1 MLADFLDYIAGYYKI
16 TGDGGERLLNC
27 MMKRGIDYRRL
38 RCDEEGRLHFILSRA
53 NRRKLKKTDFAF
65 SSELAGLPAHILRYR
80 KRPGILAG
88 AILFALL
95 LKLSTMFVWNL
106 DVEGNT
112 TIPEEDILA
121 TLEEL
126 GCAPGVYIPTIDY
139 YSICT
144 EFLLARQ
151 DVAWVSVNME
161 GSVGHVVIRETLP
174 AKREASVVQPANII
188 AERDG
193 YVRQVTVYNGRAEVK
208 YDMPVKKGELL
219 ISGVVENK
227 DTSTRLERASGI
239 VMAETERTFEIKI
252 PLTQTVKKKNSRIY
266 EEKTLKIFGKIINL
280 FINSSIPDW
289 KYDKIERVERVILFE
304 DIELPITLR
313 TTSYVGY
320 DEGERTLT
328 EEEAREAAE
337 AELAG
342 QLAGISDGEL
352 LRLSRQYGVED
363 GMLILRASAT
373 MLEDI
378 GEAVGITADESLSY
392 AQTEE

>member
-1 MLADFLDYIAGYYKI
+1 MLADFLDFIAGYYKI
-16 TGDGGERLLNC
+16 TSDGGERLLNC

-38 RCDEEGRLHFILSRA
+38 SRDEGGCLHFVVSRSD
-53 NRRKLKKTDFAF
+53 RGKLKKTDFAF
-65 SSELAGLPAHILRYR
+65 TSELCGLPAHILRYKR
-80 KRPGILAG
+80 RPGILVG
-88 AILFALL
+88 AVIFALL

-112 TIPEEDILA
+112 TIPEEEILA
-121 TLEEL
+121 TLESL

-151 DVAWVSVNME
+151 DVAWISVNME

-174 AKREASVVQPANII
+174 DKREASINKPANIV

-208 YDMPVKKGELL
+208 YDMPVKKGDLL

-227 DTSTRLERASGI
+227 DASTRLERASGMVI
-239 VMAETERTFEIKI
+239 AETERELEIKI
-252 PLTQTVKKKNSRIY
+252 PLMKTEKLKNGRIY

-280 FINSSIPDW
+280 FINSSIPEW
-289 KYDKIERVERVILFE
+289 KYDKIETQERVILFE
-304 DIELPITLR
+304 DIELPILLH
-313 TTSYVGY
+313 TTAYIGY
-320 DEGERTLT
+320 DERERNLT
-328 EEEAREAAE
+328 EEEARAAAE
-337 AELAG
+337 AELAR
-342 QLAGISDGEL
+342 QLSGISDGEL
-352 LRLSRQYGVED
+352 LRLSRQYSVED
-363 GMLILRASAT
+363 EMLILRASVT

-378 GEAVGITADESLSY
+378 GEAAGIAVG
-392 AQTEE
+392 TEISDAAHTE